1 LVIIFA
7 NIETTLQ
14 VEKLREQG
22 ATQAQALQAAEAAA
36 AQLVASQAE
45 VESLREQ
52 SNSQLQA
59 AETAEQELLAAQ
71 AEVRIVGLF
80 RVQSQEKH
88 ASSLELFGWFL
99 QRLADIELRP

>member
-1 LVIIFA
+1 M
-7 NIETTLQ
+7 
-14 VEKLREQG
+14 
-22 ATQAQALQAAEAAA
+22 
-36 AQLVASQAE
+36 ASQAE

-59 AETAEQELLAAQ
+59 AETAAQELLAAQ

-88 ASSLELFGWFL
+88 ASSPELFEWFV
-99 QRLADIELRP
+99 QRLADILLRP

>member
-1 LVIIFA
+1 LAGFFA
-7 NIETTLQ
+7 ASLTFQ

-59 AETAEQELLAAQ
+59 AESAEQELLAAQ
-71 AEVRIVGLF
+71 AEVRNVGLF
-80 RVQSQEKH
+80 RVRSQEKH
-88 ASSLELFGWFL
+88 ASSPELFEWFV

>member
-1 LVIIFA
+1 MIAFLA
-7 NIETTLQ
+7 AQ
-14 VEKLREQG
+14 VEKLQKQG
-22 ATQAQALQAAEAAA
+22 AAQVQALQAAEAAA
-36 AQLVASQAE
+36 AQMKASQAE

-59 AETAEQELLAAQ
+59 LQAAESAEQELLAAQ

-88 ASSLELFGWFL
+88 ASSPELFEWFV
-99 QRLADIELRP
+99 QRLADILLRP

>member
-1 LVIIFA
+1 M
-7 NIETTLQ
+7 
-14 VEKLREQG
+14 
-22 ATQAQALQAAEAAA
+22 
-36 AQLVASQAE
+36 ASQAE

-52 SNSQLQA
+52 SKSQLQA

-88 ASSLELFGWFL
+88 ASSPELFEWFV
-99 QRLADIELRP
+99 QRLADILLRP

>member
-1 LVIIFA
+1 M
-7 NIETTLQ
+7 
-14 VEKLREQG
+14 
-22 ATQAQALQAAEAAA
+22 
-36 AQLVASQAE
+36 ASQAE

-52 SNSQLQA
+52 SNLQLQALQA